1 MRAGG
6 AVLWLPLCGCLLPSP
21 WRFLVAPPRT
31 HPASSLPC
39 SPHHLLFLPILS
51 AAFFI
56 WFIIG
61 VLTMAFLV
69 LTVVFHKR
77 IFSPIPV
84 RGWFRYRAPAGK

>member
-1 MRAGG
+1 MLRLGSSPQAARRAI
-6 AVLWLPLCGCLLPSP
+6 L
-21 WRFLVAPPRT
+21 
-31 HPASSLPC
+31 PASHIPTPWLCDTLHAHHNESLHARIP
-39 SPHHLLFLPILS
+39 

-61 VLTMAFLV
+61 IATMAFLV

-84 RGWFRYRAPAGK
+84 RL